1 MNAQNLVRS
10 TLALAA
16 GFTLAA
22 TVLAQEMPMPKP
34 GPEHK
39 VLAMDEGTW
48 DATVEMFMA
57 PGAPPMVSH
66 GTEVNTMGCG
76 GLCLITDFKGD
87 MGGTPFDGHGTA
99 TWDPSKKKYVGTWVD
114 SMSTGITTSEG
125 TYDAA
130 TKTSTAW
137 SEGPGPT
144 GAIVKQ
150 KGVVVYKDPSTRL
163 FPMSIVGPDGKDV
176 ETLKITYRRKN

>member
-1 MNAQNLVRS
+1 MNVRNVVRS

-16 GFTLAA
+16 GCAIAGFA
-22 TVLAQEMPMPKP
+22 LAQEMPMPKP

-57 PGAPPMVSH
+57 PGAPPMVSQ
-66 GTEVNTMGCG
+66 GTEVNTLGCG
-76 GLCLITDFKGD
+76 GLCLITDFKAD
-87 MGGTPFDGHGTA
+87 MGGMPFHGHGTA
-99 TWDPSKKKYVGTWVD
+99 TWDPARKKYVGTWVD
-114 SMSTGITTSEG
+114 SMSTGVMTSEG

-137 SEGPGPT
+137 SESTSPT
-144 GAIVKQ
+144 GEKVKQ
-150 KGVVVYKDPSTRL
+150 KGVVVYKDPGTRV
-163 FPMSIVGPDGKDV
+163 FTMSMPGPDGKDMQ
-176 ETLKITYRRKN
+176 TMKITYKKKN

>member
-1 MNAQNLVRS
+1 MLQNLLRA
-10 TLALAA
+10 TLALTA
-16 GFTLAA
+16 GLGLAA
-22 TVLAQEMPMPKP
+22 TAAAQEMPMPKP

-48 DATVEMFMA
+48 DAKVEMFMA
-57 PGAPPMVSH
+57 PGQPPMVSQ

-76 GLCLITDFKGD
+76 GLCLITDFKAD

-114 SMSTGITTSEG
+114 SMSSGIMTSEG

-144 GAIVKQ
+144 GEVVKQ

-163 FPMSIVGPDGKDV
+163 FTMSIVGPDGKEV
-176 ETLKITYRRKN
+176 ETLKITYKKRN